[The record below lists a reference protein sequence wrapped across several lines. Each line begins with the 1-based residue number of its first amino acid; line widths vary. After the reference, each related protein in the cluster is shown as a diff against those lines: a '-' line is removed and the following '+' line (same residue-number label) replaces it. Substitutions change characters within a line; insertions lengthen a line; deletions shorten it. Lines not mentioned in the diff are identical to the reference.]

1 MIIDA
6 LGSVATSQAI
16 PTNATSGFSE
26 DVLDL
31 SAAVTSDQVG
41 SGEQITILFTV
52 ENTPV
57 ASDTYQF
64 QLVGDANAD
73 LSGTNVVL
81 SETSAM
87 ASADLPAGTQF
98 SISFPAKAYKTG
110 ARYVGVKW
118 VTNDNAATLTFSA
131 HMVMGVQTN

>member
-6 LGSVATSQAI
+6 LGSVCTSYVI
-16 PTNATSGFSE
+16 PSGTSGFGE

-41 SGEQITILFTV
+41 SGEQVTLLFTV
-52 ENTPV
+52 ENTPSG
-57 ASDTYQF
+57 SDTFQF

-73 LSGTNVVL
+73 LSGTNVIL
-81 SETSAM
+81 ATTSTM
-87 ASADLPAGTQF
+87 VSADLPAGTQF